1 MERIT
6 DINNLKPGQKI
17 ISINRGEVICYEF
30 LMIHPHNPEYILC
43 LNPTQD
49 GVKIYSKTAYEN
61 FFTNYSREEVLEKL
75 RDYYLLRAKE
85 CYKQIEKLST
95 EE

>member
-6 DINNLKPGQKI
+6 DINDLKPGQKI
-17 ISINRGEVICYEF
+17 ISFNRGEVNRYEF

-43 LNPTQD
+43 LNSIQD
-49 GVKIYSKTAYEN
+49 GVKIYSKTVYEN
-61 FFTNYSREEVLEKL
+61 FFTNYSRKEVLEKL
-75 RDYYLLRAKE
+75 RDYYLRSAKE
-85 CYKQIEKLST
+85 CNQQIEKLST

>member
-1 MERIT
+1 
-6 DINNLKPGQKI
+6 
-17 ISINRGEVICYEF
+17 
-30 LMIHPHNPEYILC
+30 MIHPHNPEYILC

-49 GVKIYSKTAYEN
+49 GVKIYSKIVYEN

-85 CYKQIEKLST
+85 CNQQIEKLST